1 MLKVKGNADVNINV
15 EILTIKEKIVMS
27 ISRSL
32 SVKSK
37 LICGFLLV
45 ILLTC
50 VISVTAILGVNKNKQ
65 VADEVNVQLT
75 QEYTKLQTVIADMNN
90 FRSQVFSYNTALT
103 NFTKES
109 AQTTDELIAKL
120 YEDIAALEN
129 SSHSEDVEIIKNEI
143 TMFLKA
149 YSDEMYPCLSKG
161 YSVDARKI
169 FSEKVYPAID
179 ASEKVLTKLSNI
191 NLETVKTDVHSLASI
206 TPIIV
211 IASITGAVILIG
223 ILIAIYLSSSFIS
236 ALKYAVNEASF
247 LAKGDLSRNIE
258 TKRQDEFGELITAL
272 ANVRN
277 QLSESISTVKKVS
290 DHLHETM
297 QLIND
302 ASKEMGESAQNSQN
316 HSLTVAAAADE
327 MVSTTA
333 DIAKNCEVAA
343 KTANATD
350 SITQDGV
357 SKVQNA
363 LNGLH
368 IQVDKTKK
376 DADQVQALVEQAH
389 KVGTIVETIDD
400 IANQTNLLA
409 LNAAIEAARAGEAGK
424 GFAVVADE
432 VRALASRT
440 SSSTQEITKMVNQI
454 QNDANNAN
462 SAMQSSLANMG
473 SLAEETSTIEELLH
487 NISSEVS
494 SVNTQ
499 ITQIAT
505 AAEEQTTAT
514 SEISTNMH
522 DITTSSE
529 SLSEHAVDIAAQ
541 ITESVDEIQELVSIV
556 NKFKI

>member
-1 MLKVKGNADVNINV
+1 
-15 EILTIKEKIVMS
+15 MS

-37 LICGFLLV
+37 LIGGFLLV

-50 VISVTAILGVNKNKQ
+50 VISVTALLGVNKNKQ
-65 VADEVNVQLT
+65 VADEVNIQLT
-75 QEYTKLQTVIADMNN
+75 QEYSRLQTVIADMND

-109 AQTTDELIAKL
+109 AQATDELIAKL

-129 SSHSEDVEIIKNEI
+129 SSHGDDVEIIKNEI

-169 FSEKVYPAID
+169 FSDKVYPAID
-179 ASEKVLTKLSNI
+179 ASEKVLTRLSNI
-191 NLETVKTDVHSLASI
+191 NLEKVKTDVHSLASM

-211 IASITGAVILIG
+211 IASVTGAVILIG

-258 TKRQDEFGELITAL
+258 NSRQDEFGELITAL
-272 ANVRN
+272 GNVRN
-277 QLSESISTVKKVS
+277 QLAESISTVKKVS

-302 ASKEMGESAQNSQN
+302 ASKEMGENAQSSQN

-333 DIAKNCEVAA
+333 DIAKNCEIAA
-343 KTANATD
+343 KTANAAD

-363 LNGLH
+363 LNGLQ
-368 IQVDKTKK
+368 IQVEKTKK
-376 DADQVQALVEQAH
+376 DADQVQALVEQAQ

-440 SSSTQEITKMVNQI
+440 STSTQEITKMVNQI

-473 SLAEETSTIEELLH
+473 SLADETSTIESLLH

-494 SVNTQ
+494 TVNTQ

-514 SEISTNMH
+514 SEISSNMH
-522 DITTSSE
+522 DITNSSE
-529 SLSEHAVDIAAQ
+529 ALSDHAVDIAAQ

-556 NKFKI
+556 NRFKI

>member
-1 MLKVKGNADVNINV
+1 MLKVKDNADVNINV

-258 TKRQDEFGELITAL
+258 TTRQDEFGELITAL

>member
-1 MLKVKGNADVNINV
+1 MLKVKDNADVNINV